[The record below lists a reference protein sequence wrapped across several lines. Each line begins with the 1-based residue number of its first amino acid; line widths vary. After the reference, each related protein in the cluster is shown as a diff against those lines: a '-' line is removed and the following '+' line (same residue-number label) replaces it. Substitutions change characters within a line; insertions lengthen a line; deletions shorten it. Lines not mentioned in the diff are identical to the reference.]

1 MGLVVEPKVDAKG
14 NFTDQPSR
22 YEPDE
27 RTRQRIKD
35 VQKDYQTANNIR
47 NEPFEEFNNRDL
59 IQYLNDSQRAF
70 NSFVPDFS
78 DDPDEAWRAN
88 TVRPLT
94 RNKIISIA
102 AHITSKLL
110 FPNVFAQNSDDQ
122 EDRDAALVMKDLL
135 EFSLDESDYEKAFTF
150 GIIAAIVNPAMII
163 HEDFTEVKRTIKEI
177 QEDGSWEEKE
187 VVDEV
192 FSGFQNN
199 IVPIDEFFIGD
210 PYEFEMQKQP
220 FVIWRRVITYTN
232 ARIKYGTNENFEEF
246 VRPGLRIFYI
256 DERDSFYEQWD
267 ENLEGEMVEEVIY
280 YNRFADLKLTYV
292 NGVAMDDDPDN
303 PLQRKDKMYP
313 FVKTGYELIDEGRF
327 FYYKSLADKLR
338 DDQRVIDTLYNM
350 VIDGTFIQL
359 MPPAVII
366 GDEEVDTAV
375 IMPGAVTTLS
385 DANSFQTINTNNNLV
400 GGFNA
405 INMVEKSM
413 NESSADP
420 LQSGQALAGAQTAF
434 EIARLEENAQTVLG
448 LFGKMIKF
456 MVEDFGKMRI
466 NTITQYM
473 SINSV
478 LEVVGDTDRVR
489 LQSVLV
495 RDRNTKSGKKSRRID
510 FRMDIPGEGPE
521 LEKFEEDMLEEE
533 ETKGISIAAVDPT
546 LFKDMKFKVKVEA
559 DVLAGRSESIKRA
572 LKLEAY
578 DRAIQ
583 NPFADQ
589 RALLKDFIL
598 ENFIPGESED
608 FLLDPQGQP
617 QVDGA
622 VNTKLTELI
631 GGGEPAQPPTPA
643 GPPGAPAGPA
653 APGAPAPPGVPPA
666 PAAAPV
672 AAPALA

>member
-1 MGLVVEPKVDAKG
+1 MGLVIEPKVDAKG
-14 NFTDQPSR
+14 RIEDAPSR
-22 YEPDE
+22 YNPDE
-27 RTRQRIKD
+27 RTRQRIKE
-35 VQKDYQTANNIR
+35 VQRDYQTANNIR

-70 NSFVPDFS
+70 NSFVTDFS

-102 AHITSKLL
+102 AHITSRLL
-110 FPNVFAQNSDDQ
+110 FPSVFAQNSDDE
-122 EDRDAALVMKDLL
+122 EDRDAALVMRDLL
-135 EFSLDESDYEKAFTF
+135 EFSLDESEYEKFFTF
-150 GIIAAIVNPAMII
+150 GIIAAIVNPAMIM
-163 HEDFTEVKRTIKEI
+163 HEDFAEVKRNIKEI

-187 VVDEV
+187 VVDEI

-232 ARIKYGTNENFEEF
+232 AQIKYGNNENFKEF

-256 DERDSFYEQWD
+256 DERDTFYEQWD
-267 ENLEGEMVEEVIY
+267 ENQDDRLVEEVMY
-280 YNRFADLKLTYV
+280 YNRFADLHLTYV
-292 NGVAMDDDPDN
+292 NGIAMDDDPDN
-303 PLQRKDKMYP
+303 PLQRKDKQYP

-385 DANSFQTINTNNNLV
+385 DGNSFQTINTNNNLV

-413 NESSADP
+413 NESSSDP

-456 MVEDFGKMRI
+456 MVEEFGIMRI
-466 NTITQYM
+466 NSITQYM
-473 SINSV
+473 SIDSV
-478 LEVVGDTDRVR
+478 VEVVGDADRIK
-489 LQSVLV
+489 LQSILV
-495 RDRNTKSGKKSRRID
+495 KDRDTKTGKKARRID
-510 FRMDIPGEGPE
+510 FRMDIPEEGPE
-521 LEKFEEDMLEEE
+521 LEKFELEMLDEEE
-533 ETKGISIAAVDPT
+533 KKGVSIAAVDPT
-546 LFKDMKFKVKVEA
+546 LFKDMKFKVKIEA

-617 QVDGA
+617 QVNGA
-622 VNTKLTELI
+622 VNTNLETLLT
-631 GGGEPAQPPTPA
+631 GGEAPP
-643 GPPGAPAGPA
+643 APAAAPGPA
-653 APGAPAPPGVPPA
+653 APGAPTEAPAAPGVPAA
-666 PAAAPV
+666 PTAPIAAPV
-672 AAPALA
+672 PAA